1 MNPHSNRRTSILEL
15 LGSLRRNRQLIFKMT
30 QRDVVGRY
38 SGSMLGLAWSFFNPL
53 LMLVIYTFVFSV
65 VFKSRWGIGVG
76 ESKTDY
82 AMLLFTGMI
91 VHGLFAECVNRAP
104 TLILSNVNYVKKVIF
119 PLEVLPWV
127 ALGSALFHAA
137 ISLGVLLLL
146 QLLLNQNMPWTVVL
160 FPLVLLPLSLAT
172 MGFAWFLASL
182 GVYVRD
188 ISQFTGIFTTAL
200 LFLSCV
206 FYPLSSLPE
215 KYQYLMKFNPLAYI
229 IEESRNTLIFG
240 KIPSFGLWSTY
251 MIIGVVIAWLGF
263 AWFQRTR
270 GGFADVI

>member
-1 MNPHSNRRTSILEL
+1 MNPHLTRRVSLLEMCQ
-15 LGSLRRNRQLIFKMT
+15 SLQRNRQLIFKMT
-30 QRDVVGRY
+30 RRDVVGRY

-65 VFKSRWGIGVG
+65 VFKSRWGVGVG

-104 TLILSNVNYVKKVIF
+104 TLILVNVNYVKKVIF
-119 PLEVLPWV
+119 PLEILPWV
-127 ALGSALFHAA
+127 ALGSALFHAV
-137 ISLGVLLLL
+137 ISLVVLLLL

-160 FPLVLLPLSLAT
+160 FPLVLLPMILAT
-172 MGFAWFLASL
+172 MGCTWFLASL

-188 ISQFTGIFTTAL
+188 IGQITGIFTTAL

-215 KYQYLMKFNPLAYI
+215 KYQHLMKLNPLAYI
-229 IEESRNTLIFG
+229 IVESRNTLIFG
-240 KIPSFGLWSTY
+240 RTPDFREWGIYMLIGLIVAW
-251 MIIGVVIAWLGF
+251 IGFV
-263 AWFQRTR
+263 WFQRSR

>member
-1 MNPHSNRRTSILEL
+1 MNPNSTRSTSILEL
-15 LGSLRRNRQLIFKMT
+15 FGSLRRNRQLISKMT
-30 QRDVVGRY
+30 RRDVVGRY

-65 VFKSRWGIGVG
+65 VFKSRWGAGVG

-82 AMLLFTGMI
+82 AIVLFTGMI
-91 VHGLFAECVNRAP
+91 VHGLFAECINRAP
-104 TLILSNVNYVKKVIF
+104 TLILANVNYVKKVIF
-119 PLEVLPWV
+119 PLEILPWV
-127 ALGSALFHAA
+127 ALGSALFHAV
-137 ISLGVLLLL
+137 ISLVVLLLL

-160 FPLVLLPLSLAT
+160 FPLVLLPLILAT

-188 ISQFTGIFTTAL
+188 IGQVTGIFTTAL

-240 KIPSFGLWSTY
+240 RIPDFSQWAIY
-251 MIIGVVIAWLGF
+251 MIIGIIVAWLGF